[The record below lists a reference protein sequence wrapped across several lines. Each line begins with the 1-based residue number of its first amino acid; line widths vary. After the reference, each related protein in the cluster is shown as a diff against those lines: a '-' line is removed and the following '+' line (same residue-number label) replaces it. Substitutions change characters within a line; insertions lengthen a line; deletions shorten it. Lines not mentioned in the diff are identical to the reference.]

1 MEARYMKNSQEVS
14 TKMCIHRVGLGG
26 GAKREPLFL
35 WVYLGGTTITSS
47 QDVVFFIFLNKEVL

>member
-35 WVYLGGTTITSS
+35 
-47 QDVVFFIFLNKEVL
+47 